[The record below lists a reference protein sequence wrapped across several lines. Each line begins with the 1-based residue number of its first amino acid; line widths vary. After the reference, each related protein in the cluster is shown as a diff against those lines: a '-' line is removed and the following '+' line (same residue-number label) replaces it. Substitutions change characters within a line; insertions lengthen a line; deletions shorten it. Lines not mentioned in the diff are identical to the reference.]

1 MGATCS
7 HTCQCIQ
14 RAHCCCVLA
23 QDLHLPSV
31 FKSMESSKEELDV
44 VEYSLTQT
52 TLENVFVALAQ
63 PEASAQSQQQQSEQ

>member
-1 MGATCS
+1 M
-7 HTCQCIQ
+7 
-14 RAHCCCVLA
+14 LA
-23 QDLHLPSV
+23 QDLHLPAV

-63 PEASAQSQQQQSEQ
+63 PEASAQSQEQQSEQ